1 MTDPIDQ
8 IFNGESEGLDE
19 EALKELQ
26 AAKEA
31 SELQVLVPQE
41 EPTASPTPQTQPKE
55 EPAKAEKP
63 KEESG
68 KLEYKGM
75 SKENILG
82 GKAVRPGEALGA
94 GVADFFVDAVNMIP
108 GVQAPK
114 LPKYENQV
122 AQSVREIISVVAPT
136 IALSMTGVG
145 ALGAA
150 AKGSKVKLLADPFV
164 KWLGTTAFS
173 AGAGTTIDL
182 ISETSEGDNLS
193 GSLKKMF
200 PRTYAWIPDD
210 IATLDTDSPDVKRI
224 KTATEGTGL
233 GIFSDIVGGFA
244 TILRN
249 AQGVRNAT
257 KWIPESEKA
266 RNWLAKNAEEVTDDV
281 EEVVAKSA
289 AKRSASLDEL
299 GQYNYSK
306 SQNLDEPIFGVH
318 DMYGYQESGI
328 RVADDMGI
336 VGASVDLVRV
346 QNNLDTSYGR
356 LGSVVSEPE
365 LKRMLDGLDDYDVV
379 MRSKRDALSD
389 AGEYGYRLKDGSL
402 INSKTITDA
411 GEQLAKD
418 MGYMTNGEIDQLI
431 KNNQA
436 GRNPDTQAPML
447 TSAAA
452 RAVKEELKAAM
463 TQFGG
468 VSDALVRTSVAGQV
482 SDMSFA
488 ARLADGTAATPRLQE
503 QILDRIEL
511 LMVANGETGKQ
522 RGFLLK
528 MLDMAK
534 RGFKQLTPEELRKK
548 GADVTA
554 QLKAEAKQ
562 TVDVLREVSQKRPDM
577 LGPLLLAYEAT
588 DGSVKSMDALNNYMR
603 QSTGVLRKAFI
614 DRQPEI
620 PSVVMQGFWANV
632 YNSTLSAF
640 ATPIKAGVSN
650 AVLLVER
657 PIATLAGS
665 LMYDDKYTLRRGWY
679 QYSAMGDSLRK
690 GMKYMGET
698 MRRSGLDPN
707 YSGVAGRETMVQR
720 NAKQLEV
727 MNAFAD
733 AKAAEGDFGPQAMMA
748 QIEEIQALADHP
760 WLRFG
765 TRAMQAFDG
774 FTQAVIGNVE
784 ARGRAFDE
792 VARNANIDADAM
804 DQVAQKAYKD
814 IWKKDEM
821 GRDII
826 SDETVRRAS
835 GEIAMNLDNS
845 INSGLSDIIR
855 SVPAAKPFLLFT
867 KTPINMMG
875 FAASHHP
882 MGMFIDQLGQFSRPF
897 DQIPADK
904 ARQLLEARGIP
915 FDENAEIAYNS
926 IRAEMKGRK
935 AIGTVAVMAA
945 VGLMMNDSLHGNGFF
960 DRQKQQL
967 RRSVDWKP
975 RSIKDPI
982 SGKWVSYDNL
992 GAVTDLLALTAD
1004 IMDNFDVLGEG
1015 DLNQLLSGVGF
1026 VLSASITDKSML
1038 AGIEPIYDIFSGN
1051 GGAINRWASSF
1062 LPAATMPGSS
1072 QMAELTRL
1080 MSPNL
1085 RVVEENLAAML
1096 ANRTPAK
1103 MALPKE
1109 YDFVDGGEVGGQ
1121 ENFFARLYNTYS
1133 PFKVNG
1139 EISDEKQF
1147 LIDIEYDK
1155 RPSMDT
1161 DGRGVKLTP
1170 QEQSDIARLMGKNK
1184 TFKKAI
1190 QRVMRSTEGK
1200 KFREAFKESQA
1211 NGDEPQLKNF
1221 GNIHSELDRYL
1232 NLAKEE
1238 AIRELDAQQGGSIL
1252 DRRVDKVRTSN
1263 NSLTANIDEILSIAK
1278 P

>member
-8 IFNGESEGLDE
+8 IFNGEPGSVDEDDLLKMQAAE
-19 EALKELQ
+19 EAAELKV
-26 AAKEA
+26 AA
-31 SELQVLVPQE
+31 PQE
-41 EPTASPTPQTQPKE
+41 ESEASPTPQAQPSE

-68 KLEYKGM
+68 KLEFKGM
-75 SKENILG
+75 SKEDILG
-82 GKAVRPGEALGA
+82 GKEVRPGEELFA
-94 GVADFFVDAVNMIP
+94 GVSDWVVDAVNVT
-108 GVQAPK
+108 GLKAPK
-114 LPKYENQV
+114 LPKYENEV
-122 AQSVREIISVVAPT
+122 AQAVREITSVVAPT
-136 IALSMTGVG
+136 VALSMTGIG
-145 ALGAA
+145 ALDAA
-150 AKGSKVKLLADPFV
+150 AKGSKVKLLSDPFV
-164 KWLGTTAFS
+164 KWLGKTAFS
-173 AGAGTTIDL
+173 AGAGASVDL

-193 GSLKKMF
+193 GSLKKSF

-224 KTATEGTGL
+224 KNATEGTGL
-233 GIFSDIVGGFA
+233 GIFADVLGGFA

-249 AQGVRNAT
+249 AQSVRNAT

-266 RNWLAKNAEEVTDDV
+266 KKWLASNLDEASDDV
-281 EEVVAKSA
+281 EEVIAKSA
-289 AKRSASLDEL
+289 AKRSDDLDSI
-299 GQYNYSK
+299 GSYNFSK
-306 SQNLDEPIFGVH
+306 SQNLDEPIFGLH
-318 DMYGYQESGI
+318 DMYGYEEMGI
-328 RVADDMGI
+328 RSADDLGV
-336 VGASVDLVRV
+336 VGASVDLVRI
-346 QNNLDTSYGR
+346 QNNLDSSYGR
-356 LGSVVSEPE
+356 LGSVMTEPA
-365 LKRMLDGLDDYDVV
+365 LKFALEGVDEYDAV
-379 MRSKRDALSD
+379 MRGLRDSLSD
-389 AGEYGYRLKDGSL
+389 AGEYGYRLNDGRL
-402 INSKTITDA
+402 INSKTIGDA
-411 GEQLAKD
+411 AEQLAED
-418 MGYMTNGEIDQLI
+418 MGYMTNKQLDEFLERNKTLIDKELGT
-431 KNNQA
+431 KTL
-436 GRNPDTQAPML
+436 GTTPMV
-447 TSAAA
+447 
-452 RAVKEELKAAM
+452 AVKKQLKSLM
-463 TQFGG
+463 KEFGD

-488 ARLADGTAATPRLQE
+488 ARLADGRAATPRLQE

-511 LMVANGETGKQ
+511 LMIANGEAGKQ

-528 MLDMAK
+528 MMDTAK
-534 RGFKQLTPEELRKK
+534 RGFKPLSPDELRKK
-548 GADVTA
+548 GADITA
-554 QLKAEAKQ
+554 QLKAESKQ
-562 TVDVLREVSQKRPDM
+562 TIDTLREISQKRPDM

-588 DGSVKSMDALNNYMR
+588 DGNVKTMDALNNYMR

-640 ATPIKAGVSN
+640 ATPIKAGAAN
-650 AVLLVER
+650 AALLVER
-657 PIATLAGS
+657 PITTMIGS
-665 LMYDDKYTLRRGWY
+665 LSDKYMRRRAWY

-690 GMKYMGET
+690 GLKYMGET
-698 MRRSGLDPN
+698 MRRSALDPN
-707 YSGVAGRETMVQR
+707 YSGVAGRESMVQQ
-720 NAKQLEV
+720 NTKQLEV

-748 QIEEIQALADHP
+748 QIEAINDLAQHP

-765 TRAMQAFDG
+765 TRAMQAADG

-784 ARGRAFDE
+784 ARGRAFDQ

-804 DQVAQKAYKD
+804 DQVAEAAYKE
-814 IWKKDEM
+814 IWKLDEK
-821 GRDII
+821 GRAII
-826 SDETVRRAS
+826 SDDAVRRAS

-845 INSGLSDIIR
+845 LNSGLSEIIR
-855 SVPAAKPFLLFT
+855 HVPAAKPFLLFT

-875 FAASHHP
+875 FAASHSP
-882 MGMFIDQLGQFSRPF
+882 MGLFIDEVNQFGRSF
-897 DQIPADK
+897 DQIPADQAK
-904 ARQLLEARGIP
+904 KLLKTRGIP
-915 FDENAEIAYNS
+915 FDENAEIAYNA

-935 AIGTVAVMAA
+935 AIGTLAVMSAI
-945 VGLMMNDSLHGNGFF
+945 GLMMNDSLTGNGFF

-975 RSIKDPI
+975 RSIKVN
-982 SGKWVSYDNL
+982 GKWVSYDNL

-1004 IMDNFDVLGEG
+1004 IMDNYDVLGEG
-1015 DLNQLLSGVGF
+1015 DLAQLLNGLGF

-1051 GGAINRWASSF
+1051 GGAINRWAASF
-1062 LPAATMPGSS
+1062 MPAATMPGSS

-1103 MALPKE
+1103 LALPKE
-1109 YDFVDGGEVGGQ
+1109 YDFVDGGEVNGL

-1133 PFKVNG
+1133 PWKVNG
-1139 EISDEKQF
+1139 EISSEKQF

-1200 KFREAFKESQA
+1200 AFREAFKKAQA
-1211 NGDEPQLKNF
+1211 DGMEPQLKNF
-1221 GNIHSELDRYL
+1221 ANIHSELDRYL

-1252 DRRVDKVRTSN
+1252 ERRADNVRSN
-1263 NSLTANIDEILSIAK
+1263 NTSLTANIDEILDK
-1278 P
+1278 TKVR